1 MYQVFGRSIC
11 KTIVKV
17 FEIWLMFT
25 ILRYKIFFKIIVLKY
40 SIKSSF
46 NYFKLSNAIS
56 KDKGINPKGN

>member
-1 MYQVFGRSIC
+1 M
-11 KTIVKV
+11 VKV

-40 SIKSSF
+40 SIKSFF